1 MTEAGVAPAAVAGRG
16 LLCQFG
22 PVRAVDDL
30 SFEVAE
36 GEVFGLLGPN
46 GGSTTCPAADLV
58 DGARLDLLPSDDI
71 RADNHR
77 PDHH

>member
-1 MTEAGVAPAAVAGRG
+1 M
-16 LLCQFG
+16 
-22 PVRAVDDL
+22 
-30 SFEVAE
+30 
-36 GEVFGLLGPN
+36 EVFGLDTRRSTMQVRRLIGHVPQHLSIDSQLTATRTS
-46 GGSTTCPAADLV
+46 GCSPGSTTCPAADLV